1 MTTTTENAILRRD
14 EFGDDDSYG
23 SGYAEYLY
31 AHPDVPYNSF
41 NEFLQYVDIMSERA
55 TAINKQKLILRINKG
70 VADSQLFT
78 ISFDQQLEAK
88 PVVAAMDKI
97 MEEIISANYVWMKNA
112 VYCYEFYSGRDS
124 KWNPHVHIAVNSV
137 GLAPSKMVA
146 NIKCKIKA
154 KKLENVI
161 YNVNCTVAKSSG
173 SRHLDYVRGSKTE
186 SKDKNIQLD
195 NSVRKDLKI
204 KEYYEI

>member
-1 MTTTTENAILRRD
+1 MSTTEAVLPRE
-14 EFGDDDSYG
+14 EFPNSSAYL
-23 SGYAEYLY
+23 AYLY
-31 AHPDVPYNSF
+31 SHPLIPYNSF
-41 NEFLQYVDIMSERA
+41 DEFLHYVDYMA
-55 TAINKQKLILRINKG
+55 VNANAVNKAKLILRINKG
-70 VADSQLFT
+70 IPDSQLFT
-78 ISFDQQLEAK
+78 ISFDQQLDAK

-97 MEEIISANYVWMKNA
+97 MEEIISANYVWMKDA
-112 VYCYEFYSGRDS
+112 VYCYEFYSGRDN
-124 KWNPHVHIAVNSV
+124 KWNPHVHIAVSSV

-161 YNVNCTVAKSSG
+161 YNVNCTVAKASG

-195 NSVRKDLKI
+195 NTVRKDLKI
-204 KEYYEI
+204 KEYYEV

>member
-1 MTTTTENAILRRD
+1 MSTTEAVLPRE
-14 EFGDDDSYG
+14 EFPNSSAYL
-23 SGYAEYLY
+23 AYLY
-31 AHPDVPYNSF
+31 SHPLIPYNSF
-41 NEFLQYVDIMSERA
+41 DEFLHYVDYMA
-55 TAINKQKLILRINKG
+55 VNANAVNKAKLILRINKG
-70 VADSQLFT
+70 IPDSQLFT

-97 MEEIISANYVWMKNA
+97 MEEIISANYVWMKDA
-112 VYCYEFYSGRDS
+112 VYCYEFYSGRDN
-124 KWNPHVHIAVNSV
+124 KWNPHVHIAVSSV

-161 YNVNCTVAKSSG
+161 YNVNCTVAKASG

-186 SKDKNIQLD
+186 SKDKDIQLG
-195 NSVRKDLKI
+195 NTVRKDLKI
-204 KEYYEI
+204 KEYYEV

>member
-1 MTTTTENAILRRD
+1 MTTTTENTILRRD

-23 SGYAEYLY
+23 SGYAQYLY

-41 NEFLQYVDIMSERA
+41 NEFLQYMDIMSERA

-97 MEEIISANYVWMKNA
+97 MEEIISANYVWMKDA
-112 VYCYEFYSGRDS
+112 VYCYEFYSGRDN

-137 GLAPSKMVA
+137 GLSPSKMVA

-161 YNVNCTVAKSSG
+161 YNVNCTVAKAAG

-195 NSVRKDLKI
+195 NTVRKDLKI
-204 KEYYEI
+204 KEYYEV